1 METKDNSFTPVDE
14 IGEFGLIERM
24 SNILGAPSDDDVIA
38 GISDDAAVY
47 RIDEDRVH
55 LVATD
60 ALIEGVH
67 FDRLF
72 MPMEQLGF
80 KSMAVNISD
89 IIAMN
94 GFPRYATISIGLP
107 NTYSIENVEGFY
119 RGVRRACDAYD
130 VTVIGGDTTAAR
142 HLSISV
148 TVIGEAMASDVVYRR
163 GAQPGDLLCV
173 TGDLGGAYAGL
184 KVLLEERRKMRDDG
198 ADYTPELERYQYVI
212 ERQLTPKPRFD
223 VIRSWQQ
230 YGFKPNAM
238 IDISDGLASEVH
250 HICTQSRCGALV
262 HAAAIPIAFE
272 TRDAANDFEED
283 VDAYALFGGEDY
295 EILFAASREE
305 LGRLDETQ
313 FNVVGEVAEAS
324 FGIQVQTPEGQTI
337 PLTPGGYTHFTPGA
351 EDEEAGE

>member
-1 METKDNSFTPVDE
+1 METPDNSFTPIDQV
-14 IGEFGLIERM
+14 GEFGLIERM
-24 SNILGAPSDDDVIA
+24 QQILGTPSDDDVIL

-72 MPMEQLGF
+72 MPMEHLGF

-94 GFPRYATISIGLP
+94 GLPRYATISVGIP

-119 RGVRRACDAYD
+119 RGVKRACDAYD
-130 VTVIGGDTTAAR
+130 VTILGGDTTAAR

-148 TVIGEAMASDVVYRR
+148 TVIGEALLPEVVFRR
-163 GAQPGDLLCV
+163 GARTGDLICV

-184 KVLLEERRKMRDDG
+184 RVLLEERRKMRDKGENYVPDLG
-198 ADYTPELERYQYVI
+198 QYQYVI
-212 ERQLTPKPRFD
+212 ERQLTPKPRID
-223 VIRSWQQ
+223 VIRSWQDTR
-230 YGFKPNAM
+230 FRPSSL
-238 IDISDGLASEVH
+238 IDISDGLASEIH

-262 HAAAIPIAFE
+262 HSAAIPIAFE
-272 TRDAANDFEED
+272 TRDAADDFEED
-283 VDAYALFGGEDY
+283 VDTFALFGGEDY
-295 EILFAASREE
+295 ELLFTVSPDE
-305 LGRLDETQ
+305 LNGIDDTL
-313 FNVVGEVAEAS
+313 FNVIGEVAEAS
-324 FGIQVQTPEGQTI
+324 FGVQVQTPDGQTI
-337 PLTPGGYTHFTPGA
+337 PLGSGGYVHFTPGSEDPEA
-351 EDEEAGE
+351 E